1 MHLELI
7 PTKSVKKDIRVKTRP
22 KTSLATVYKIG
33 EHVETQSGSDT
44 EVISEDQESNQDLL
58 GSIQIADI
66 GEG

>member
-33 EHVETQSGSDT
+33 EHVEMQSGSDT